1 MKSKLCLIV
10 LGVLLCTISFT
21 GISLSDTEETT
32 SVYYLEYGGL
42 KIDVTAPVQSY
53 PGQTISVSV
62 QAQAITEIFVK
73 YLRIGFFGA
82 LNATHKIRLR
92 EITHLE
98 NSSFNSSYESTY
110 NITIP
115 NNMVPGLTYG
125 ILSSEWE
132 LMGSPQK
139 IPESGF
145 VLTYIRNLDLEHLQ
159 AEFETLNITHQSL
172 LQNYSELESTFKEDV
187 ESTRNLNYVFI
198 ATTVVAGITVV
209 VLLLRKP
216 KKIWI

>member
-21 GISLSDTEETT
+21 GISLGDTEETT

-53 PGQTISVSV
+53 PGQTILVSV

-73 YLRIGFFGA
+73 YLRIGIFGA
-82 LNATHKIRLR
+82 LNATHKITLR

-98 NSSFNSSYESTY
+98 NSAFASSYESTY

-159 AEFETLNITHQSL
+159 AEFETLNTTHQSL

-198 ATTVVAGITVV
+198 ATTVIAGITVI
-209 VLLLRKP
+209 VLLMRKP